1 MFHTHQAEAKNS
13 HGNFPLFDG
22 TQENVT
28 VIYLGLLLD
37 IIENAVAVCW
47 LKTMNNHAVIPKATE
62 T

>member
-1 MFHTHQAEAKNS
+1 MFHTHQAEAKKSRGNS
-13 HGNFPLFDG
+13 PLHV